1 MSGKGKSSAQSGTK
15 NTDSNP
21 GTQNDAK
28 SQEKGQER
36 QKHIFQPYIHPS
48 HKNGRSGKPI
58 F

>member
-1 MSGKGKSSAQSGTK
+1 MGKLSGKGKSSAQSGTK

-36 QKHIFQPYIHPS
+36 QEHIFQPYIHPS
-48 HKNGRSGKPI
+48 HKNGR
-58 F
+58 